1 MSGADNVMTFDT
13 VSPTANASARILNRA
28 KAGLDAAGL
37 GVEGIPFVQADILK
51 WTPPS
56 REFDLVATHF
66 VLDCFRSEQL
76 ERLVGRLAEVVMPE
90 ARWLLSDFC
99 RPPSGLA
106 KWRARLI
113 LEAMYLF
120 FGWTTGLPAERLTC
134 QTQRWCG
141 GVLSFDNGICPKGD
155 SCTLICGNGDKLT
168 ISTWAMGFRP
178 VLRGPL
184 FHRQQGRN
192 PAQGHRLSVLD

>member
-90 ARWLLSDFC
+90 ARWMISDFWE
-99 RPPSGLA
+99 PPAGLA

-120 FGWTTGLPAERLTC
+120 FGWTPGCLLTGSPR
-134 QTQRWCG
+134 QTLSWYG
-141 GVLSFDNGICPKGD
+141 AALSFDNGICLSGD
-155 SCTLICGNGDKLT
+155 FYTLICGICSLRVLWRRPELAREGVKKGSEMANG
-168 ISTWAMGFRP
+168 I
-178 VLRGPL
+178 
-184 FHRQQGRN
+184 FHRFILVS
-192 PAQGHRLSVLD
+192 PAF